1 MHKRCYFILLLL
13 YLTTLLPMASANTTL
28 LVPESD
34 DRLYRV
40 IRLENEMQV
49 MLISDPASEKA
60 GASMDVHVGSFFD
73 PEEVPGLAHFLEHM
87 LFLGTEKYPNESE
100 YGDFINE
107 HGGQSNAFT
116 AAEDTNYYFE
126 INANKLEGALDR
138 FAQFFVTPLFTET
151 ATEREMNAVDSGM

>member
-49 MLISDPASEKA
+49 MLISDPASEK
-60 GASMDVHVGSFFD
+60 V
-73 PEEVPGLAHFLEHM
+73 
-87 LFLGTEKYPNESE
+87 KSE
-100 YGDFINE
+100 
-107 HGGQSNAFT
+107 
-116 AAEDTNYYFE
+116 
-126 INANKLEGALDR
+126 
-138 FAQFFVTPLFTET
+138 
-151 ATEREMNAVDSGM
+151 

>member
-49 MLISDPASEKA
+49 MLISDPTSEK
-60 GASMDVHVGSFFD
+60 V
-73 PEEVPGLAHFLEHM
+73 
-87 LFLGTEKYPNESE
+87 KSE
-100 YGDFINE
+100 YLYIKSCCFRFNNYQNRLVLLWMCTLVAFLILKKSPALHIFWVSTPTTGVNFKALIDRKYLLFIYVE
-107 HGGQSNAFT
+107 
-116 AAEDTNYYFE
+116 
-126 INANKLEGALDR
+126 
-138 FAQFFVTPLFTET
+138 FFLNFSVF
-151 ATEREMNAVDSGM
+151 